1 MGLKENMNAIKK
13 ELSTEEQFLESVIKA
28 EGFFKK
34 YKKLLIIVAVLVIAL
49 SLAYV
54 FYQSTQKSNLD
65 ESNRA
70 FVALQ
75 SDPTNK
81 TAIETLKSKNPRLYQ
96 LFLFSS
102 EVKSNDP
109 VKLQSLK
116 SQITDP
122 ILKDLLTYQEASL
135 LEKDLRDYS
144 MKKDALL
151 KDLASLESVYLLLEE
166 GKSKEAAT
174 ILAQIPA
181 NSALNEIV
189 QSLKH
194 YMK

>member
-1 MGLKENMNAIKK
+1 MGLKENVDAIKK

-34 YKKLLIIVAVLVIAL
+34 YKKLLIIVAVLVIVL

-54 FYQSTQKSNLD
+54 FYQSIQKSNLD

-70 FVALQ
+70 FVTLQ

-81 TAIETLKSKNPRLYQ
+81 TALETLKSKNPRLYQ

-102 EVKSNDP
+102 EVKSNDSA
-109 VKLQSLK
+109 KLQALK

-135 LEKDLRDYS
+135 LQKDLRDYS

-151 KDLASLESVYLLLEE
+151 KELASLQSVYLLLED
-166 GKSKEAAT
+166 GKNKEAGV

-181 NSALNEIV
+181 GSALNEIA

>member
-1 MGLKENMNAIKK
+1 LGLKENMNAIKK